1 MSTSRRALVLVLLS
15 VFFTTFAAAQ
25 FPKIKLPKPSNPL
38 DKVKE
43 QTQPQR
49 QRAGTPEV
57 VSALPDTLTS
67 GKSSEVEITF
77 NNFPV
82 QDGTATA
89 KNGVFTLPG
98 EIELQAHGVCQNL
111 TNVRAQAPN
120 KILFT
125 VTPTAGGASCNVAL
139 HSRSAGYADAHFKVI
154 DTETA
159 RRKEEAEKAQRDAL
173 DQQKKAM
180 GIDKANFGKLWTV
193 SLPGGKKDTWTFV
206 GEQSNGMARE
216 FKNAAGEKVMMM
228 YFNGMVQVQVA
239 GNCVMTGTMANNR
252 IQGGHIIQCPGMSMN
267 DPWSAVIK

>member
-15 VFFTTFAAAQ
+15 ACFTTFAAAQ
-25 FPKIKLPKPSNPL
+25 FPKVKIPKPSNPL
-38 DKVKE
+38 DKMKE

-67 GKSSEVEITF
+67 GKTADVELTL

-89 KNGVFTLPG
+89 KDGTFTLPG
-98 EIELQAHGVCQNL
+98 GIEMQGHGVCQNL
-111 TNVRAQAPN
+111 TNVHAQAPN
-120 KILFT
+120 KIKFT
-125 VTPTAGGASCNVAL
+125 ITPTAGGTSCNVGL
-139 HSRSAGYADAHFKVI
+139 HARSAGYVDAYFKVI

-159 RRKEEAEKAQRDAL
+159 RRKEEAEKMQRDAM

-180 GIDKANFGKLWTV
+180 GIDKANFGKVWNV
-193 SLPGGKKDTWTFV
+193 SLPGGKKDTWTYV
-206 GEQSNGMARE
+206 GDQSNGMMKE

-228 YFNGMVQVQVA
+228 YYNGMVQIQVA
-239 GNCVMTGTMANNR
+239 GNCVMTGTLANNR
-252 IQGGHIIQCPGMSMN
+252 VQGGHVIQCPGMSMN
-267 DPWSAVIK
+267 DPWSAVVQ